1 MGIFWD
7 LIQQS
12 QLEDQ
17 KTKAKTLEDR
27 VEVLE
32 TRLAKTQALLQK
44 TLEALETHIGKDID
58 GDGVTG

>member
-44 TLEALETHIGKDID
+44 TLVALETHIGKDID